1 MQLFAF
7 LTTVKG
13 VWSRKCGLGMIFR
26 RLFDDF
32 LKKKTRRVLQL
43 FAFPVSLRKRKSEK
57 GKKEQGRA
65 KRIGEDKEEK
75 KEKGDGTWKQEE
87 GNGKG

>member
-1 MQLFAF
+1 M
-7 LTTVKG
+7 
-13 VWSRKCGLGMIFR
+13 
-26 RLFDDF
+26 
-32 LKKKTRRVLQL
+32 RVLQL